1 LPDFTDYVV
10 LVTGGT
16 KGIGSGIVAAFAKA
30 GAQVVACARTPP
42 GEAAFAGARAEF
54 LPTDLRDPVEIARLV
69 AAIVQRHGRL
79 DVLVNNAGGSPPA
92 NSATASPRFSEAI
105 VKLNLLAPLWLA
117 QAANTVMQAQDGG
130 GVIIN
135 IASVSGLRP
144 SPNTV
149 AYGAAKAGL
158 LNLTETLA
166 VEWAPKVRVNAVTP
180 GYIRTE
186 QAPLFYGDEDGIARV
201 AATVPLG
208 RLGLPADVAGACLYL
223 ASPLAAYV
231 SGSNIVV
238 HGGGEAPR
246 YLSAAAETGKASGEA
261 APAPPPAPAPTPK
274 CEADDA

>member
-1 LPDFTDYVV
+1 MRDLIDYSDSVV

-16 KGIGSGIVAAFAKA
+16 KGVGRGIVEAFASA
-30 GAQVVACARTPP
+30 GASVVTCARTAPEEAP
-42 GEAAFAGARAEF
+42 GGAPSAGVDFLAADIRQPDEVAH
-54 LPTDLRDPVEIARLV
+54 LV
-69 AAIVQRHGRL
+69 AYVYERFGHL

-105 VKLNLLAPLWLA
+105 VRLNLLAPLWLA
-117 QAANTVMQAQDGG
+117 QAVNAVMQAQDSG

-144 SPNTV
+144 SPDTV

-158 LNLTETLA
+158 INLTETLA

-186 QAPLFYGDEDGIARV
+186 QAPLFYGDEAGIARV
-201 AATVPLG
+201 ASTVPLG
-208 RLGLPADVAGACLYL
+208 RLGEPADVAGACLWL
-223 ASPLAAYV
+223 ASPLACYV
-231 SGSNIVV
+231 SGANIVV

-246 YLSAAAETGKASGEA
+246 YLAPSTAAAPEPASQETHS
-261 APAPPPAPAPTPK
+261 PAP
-274 CEADDA
+274 